1 MLRLTIPGAPRTKK
15 NHGQIVRANGRKPSM
30 LPSKQWR
37 AWSDAVSPRIRSAL
51 ATAGMAPISYPVN
64 CRAIFYRDANRGD
77 AVGYYQGLADVLEKA
92 GVVTNDVCITTWDGS
107 RLRNDAANPRVEIEL
122 TRAED

>member
-1 MLRLTIPGAPRTKK
+1 MLRLTILGIPRTKK
-15 NHGQIVRANGRKPSM
+15 NSARIVRGRTGRPCP
-30 LPSKQWR
+30 LPSA
-37 AWSDAVSPRIRSAL
+37 AWCKWCDSVSPPIRSAL
-51 ATAGMAPISYPVN
+51 ARAGVAPISHPVN

-107 RLRNDAANPRVEIEL
+107 RLRKDAANPRVELEL
-122 TRAED
+122 TPAKD